1 MISLITIQ
9 TDLVS
14 LNEILDKTGNP
25 TVATQILDGT
35 YQEPDV
41 CRFNMASSPNKEGK
55 REEYI
60 FQGYNKW
67 KDEVTYKSESRW
79 SSSLE
84 RVKWN
89 ALDSWASV
97 LYALD
102 LAAQCE
108 KAEDILDLI

>member
-35 YQEPDV
+35 YQEPILG
-41 CRFNMASSPNKEGK
+41 RFNMASSPNKEGK
-55 REEYI
+55 REEYT
-60 FQGYNKW
+60 FEGYDKW
-67 KDEVTYKSESRW
+67 KDEVVYKSETRW
-79 SSSLE
+79 SNTMKRE
-84 RVKWN
+84 TWN
-89 ALDSWASV
+89 CLDSWASV

-102 LAAQCE
+102 LAAQHE